1 MSVATRL
8 NTLSFRHK
16 VLFAVLACERMLP
29 SYIYFHND
37 EKWGSVSALKDTL
50 EFLYTFTINGNIDM
64 PIIDKL
70 KIDIEQNT
78 PDLDEFSSESASYA
92 FDTCTTY
99 YETLEYAK
107 TKNNTHLSNVVES
120 LLATV
125 DMFIQEQDDLDP
137 GDIHLE
143 EKISKNKYM
152 MNEIERQNTILSVLS
167 KQELITSELIK
178 TLRSL
183 NLSLPL
189 IELSKLWNE

>member
-1 MSVATRL
+1 MTFNNL
-8 NTLSFRHK
+8 DTLSFRHK

-29 SYIYFHND
+29 SYIHFHND
-37 EKWGSVSALKDTL
+37 EKWGSVNVLNDTL
-50 EFLYTFTINGNIDM
+50 EFLYTFTLNGHIDT

-70 KIDIEQNT
+70 KIDVEQNA

-92 FDTCTTY
+92 LDTCITY

-137 GDIHLE
+137 SDIHLE

-167 KQELITSELIK
+167 KQELITSELIE
-178 TLRSL
+178 TLRRL

-189 IELSKLWNE
+189 IELNKLWNE

>member
-1 MSVATRL
+1 MTFNNL
-8 NTLSFRHK
+8 DTLSFRHK

-29 SYIYFHND
+29 SYIHFHND
-37 EKWGSVSALKDTL
+37 EKWGSVTALKDTL
-50 EFLYTFTINGNIDM
+50 EFLYTCILNGNIDTR
-64 PIIDKL
+64 IIDKL
-70 KIDIEQNT
+70 KIDVEQNA

-92 FDTCTTY
+92 LDTCIAY

-120 LLATV
+120 LLATI

-137 GDIHLE
+137 SDIHLE

-167 KQELITSELIK
+167 KQELITSELIE

-183 NLSLPL
+183 NLSSPL
-189 IELSKLWNE
+189 IELNKIME

>member
-1 MSVATRL
+1 MSVTTRL

-16 VLFAVLACERMLP
+16 VLFAILACERMLP
-29 SYIYFHND
+29 SYIHFHNN
-37 EKWGSVSALKDTL
+37 EKWGSVTVLKDTL
-50 EFLYTFTINGNIDM
+50 AFLYTCTLNGHIDT

-70 KIDIEQNT
+70 KFDMEQNA
-78 PDLDEFSSESASYA
+78 PDLDEFSSPSTSYA
-92 FDTCTTY
+92 LDTCITY
-99 YETLEYAK
+99 LEALEYTK
-107 TKNNTHLSNVVES
+107 TKNDTHLSNVVES
-120 LLATV
+120 LLDTV

-137 GDIHLE
+137 SDTHLE

-167 KQELITSELIK
+167 RQELITSELIE

-189 IELSKLWNE
+189 IELDKL